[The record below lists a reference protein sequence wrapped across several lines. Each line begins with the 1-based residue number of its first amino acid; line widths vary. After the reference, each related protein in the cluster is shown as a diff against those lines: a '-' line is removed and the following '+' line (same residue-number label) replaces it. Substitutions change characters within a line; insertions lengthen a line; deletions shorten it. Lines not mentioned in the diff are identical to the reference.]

1 MTPTTEPQSS
11 STEGDGSCR
20 GGGGDSSN
28 IDNGDGGGR
37 RRRRRRCRATAD
49 VAMDGSCD
57 GEQWQWRVMVI
68 NNGEGGRAGED
79 GGESSEIF
87 DYSVEPGT

>member
-1 MTPTTEPQSS
+1 
-11 STEGDGSCR
+11 
-20 GGGGDSSN
+20 
-28 IDNGDGGGR
+28 
-37 RRRRRRCRATAD
+37 
-49 VAMDGSCD
+49 
-57 GEQWQWRVMVI
+57 MVI